1 MAAVKTNDGMRSLSV
16 VRGQIGG
23 EATVFVQVTSEKLIP
38 GFQLLTFSVEAWD
51 ELVAGAK

>member
-1 MAAVKTNDGMRSLSV
+1 MAAVKTNDGMRV
-16 VRGQIGG
+16 VSASRADIGNG
-23 EATVFVQVTSEKLIP
+23 VEVFVQVTSEKLIP